1 MKTRKQIRYLRRKA
15 LKNLDNA
22 KAIFLKIIL
31 KDKSDEE
38 KLLSL
43 LEAIKQASYNKN
55 KQYLRYKGYIEEIL
69 GRGINEWTWSLGN
82 SIL

>member
-69 GRGINEWTWSLGN
+69 GRGINE
-82 SIL
+82 